1 VKRLLRWWPRTLM
14 WRLSLIFLVGLLL
27 ANALT
32 LGLMMFERMES
43 AKSVM
48 LGNLEY
54 DVATS
59 VAILD
64 RLPADERPAWLDRL
78 DRGNYRY
85 LLQAGQSGSYPV
97 ATRSKE
103 AAHSLKLALG
113 DDYALS
119 INSVPDTRE
128 HMQVHLKLKDGSPL
142 TIDLTP
148 ALVPFAN
155 WLPVV
160 LILQLLLLL
169 VCSWFAVRLTVRPL
183 TRLKEAA
190 DALDLQMNT
199 GCRLAEDGPL
209 EVAHAARAFNAMQ
222 DRIVAYVK
230 ERIHILASISHD
242 LQTPITRMK
251 LRSELMDEGPVKDK
265 LLHDLNEI
273 SHLVREGVAYAR
285 TSESMAEKP
294 GRIAIDAFIDSL
306 VCDYQDI
313 GQAVCLQ
320 GTLEQTLVTR
330 PQALRRV
337 LSNLIDN
344 ALKFAGQAEV
354 QLQRL
359 PDQQICIRVCDRG
372 PGVPEEELAAILQP
386 FYRLETSRNRE
397 TGGTGLG
404 LAIAQQLVLALGAT
418 LTLANREGGGLC
430 VSIIINSSETPQ

>member
-1 VKRLLRWWPRTLM
+1 M
-14 WRLSLIFLVGLLL
+14 
-27 ANALT
+27 
-32 LGLMMFERMES
+32 
-43 AKSVM
+43 
-48 LGNLEY
+48 
-54 DVATS
+54 
-59 VAILD
+59 
-64 RLPADERPAWLDRL
+64 
-78 DRGNYRY
+78 
-85 LLQAGQSGSYPV
+85 
-97 ATRSKE
+97 
-103 AAHSLKLALG
+103 
-113 DDYALS
+113 
-119 INSVPDTRE
+119 
-128 HMQVHLKLKDGSPL
+128 
-142 TIDLTP
+142 
-148 ALVPFAN
+148 
-155 WLPVV
+155 
-160 LILQLLLLL
+160 
-169 VCSWFAVRLTVRPL
+169 
-183 TRLKEAA
+183 
-190 DALDLQMNT
+190 
-199 GCRLAEDGPL
+199 
-209 EVAHAARAFNAMQ
+209 
-222 DRIVAYVK
+222 
-230 ERIHILASISHD
+230 ASISHD